1 MLKRAYDIGV
11 KLALEEALGV
21 PVDPAEVSNLV
32 AAISSI
38 QEPEEIDRTDAMNR
52 SDGDVST
59 GVSWQSKID
68 LSKPVGY

>member
-21 PVDPAEVSNLV
+21 PADPSEVSNLIQ
-32 AAISSI
+32 AISLI
-38 QEPEEIDRTDAMNR
+38 QEPKEVDRPNSMDR

>member
-21 PVDPAEVSNLV
+21 PVDPSEISSLV
-32 AAISSI
+32 TAISSI
-38 QEPEEIDRTDAMNR
+38 SDPEEINKTDSMNR

-59 GVSWQSKID
+59 GVSWKSKID

>member
-11 KLALEEALGV
+11 KLALQEALATSE
-21 PVDPAEVSNLV
+21 DPQDIMDLV
-32 AAISSI
+32 AAIGTI
-38 QEPEEIDRTDAMNR
+38 QEPKEVGSASAMNR

>member
-11 KLALEEALGV
+11 KLALQEALATSE
-21 PVDPAEVSNLV
+21 DPQDIMDLVS
-32 AAISSI
+32 AIGNI
-38 QEPEEIDRTDAMNR
+38 QEPKEIGAASAMNR

>member
-11 KLALEEALGV
+11 KLALQEALGI
-21 PVDPAEVSNLV
+21 PVDSSEISDLVS
-32 AAISSI
+32 AISTI
-38 QEPEEIDRTDAMNR
+38 QEPEEVGSVNARNR

>member
-11 KLALEEALGV
+11 KIALEEALGI
-21 PVDPAEVSNLV
+21 PVDSSEVSDLV
-32 AAISSI
+32 AAISTI
-38 QEPEEIDRTDAMNR
+38 QEPEEIGYANAMNR

>member
-11 KLALEEALGV
+11 KLALQEALGI
-21 PVDPAEVSNLV
+21 PVDSSEISDLVS
-32 AAISSI
+32 AISTI
-38 QEPEEIDRTDAMNR
+38 QEPEEIGAANAMNR

>member
-11 KLALEEALGV
+11 KIALEEALGI
-21 PVDPAEVSNLV
+21 PTDPADIAGLV
-32 AAISSI
+32 DAISLI
-38 QEPEEIDRTDAMNR
+38 QEPSEIDSVNVRNR
-52 SDGDVST
+52 ADGDVST